1 MNDENNLA
9 LIVTIVKKGWG
20 DNVVKAS
27 RKAGAKGGTII
38 FGRGTG
44 VHENKSLLGMLIEPE
59 KEIVLTLAESENAEA
74 IVDLISEDVG
84 LHKPGLGLGFVIPV
98 KQVFGTAQ
106 IICDKDNRCE
116 LHMMEEEEGSEE
128 TEKEKH

>member
-1 MNDENNLA
+1 MSDENDLV

-20 DNVVKAS
+20 DKVVKAS

-59 KEIVLTLAESENAEA
+59 KEVVFTLAESANADA
-74 IVDLISEDVG
+74 IIEKINEDVG
-84 LHKPGLGLGFVIPV
+84 LNKPGTGLGFIISLE
-98 KQVFGTAQ
+98 KVFGTAHVL
-106 IICDKDNRCE
+106 CDLHQKCE
-116 LHMMEEEEGSEE
+116 LHVLEDEDDSR
-128 TEKEKH
+128 K

>member
-1 MNDENNLA
+1 MMYDENDLI

-20 DNVVKAS
+20 DKVVKAS

-59 KEIVLTLAESENAEA
+59 KEIVFTIAESIN
-74 IVDLISEDVG
+74 VDNIIDTISQEVG
-84 LHKPGLGLGFVIPV
+84 LNKPGQGLGFVVPLDR
-98 KQVFGTAQ
+98 VFGTAQ
-106 IICDKDNRCE
+106 ILCD
-116 LHMMEEEEGSEE
+116 LHQGCRLHVTEDEEES
-128 TEKEKH
+128 

>member
-1 MNDENNLA
+1 MYDENDLI

-20 DNVVKAS
+20 DKVVKAS

-59 KEIVLTLAESENAEA
+59 KEVVFTIAES
-74 IVDLISEDVG
+74 ISVDNIIDIISQEVG
-84 LHKPGLGLGFVIPV
+84 LNKPGQGLGFVVPLDR
-98 KQVFGTAQ
+98 VFGTAQ
-106 IICDKDNRCE
+106 ILCD
-116 LHMMEEEEGSEE
+116 LHQGCRLHVTEDEEES
-128 TEKEKH
+128 

>member
-1 MNDENNLA
+1 MYDENDLI

-20 DNVVKAS
+20 DKVVKAS

-59 KEIVLTLAESENAEA
+59 KEIVFTIAESIN
-74 IVDLISEDVG
+74 VDNIIDTISQEVG
-84 LHKPGLGLGFVIPV
+84 LNKPGQGLGFVVPLDR
-98 KQVFGTAQ
+98 VFGTAQ
-106 IICDKDNRCE
+106 ILCD
-116 LHMMEEEEGSEE
+116 LHQGCRLHVTEDEEES
-128 TEKEKH
+128 

>member
-1 MNDENNLA
+1 MYDENDLI

-20 DNVVKAS
+20 DKVVKAS

-59 KEIVLTLAESENAEA
+59 KEIVFTIAESINADN
-74 IVDLISEDVG
+74 IIDTISQEVG
-84 LHKPGLGLGFVIPV
+84 LNKPGQGLGFVVPLDR
-98 KQVFGTAQ
+98 VFGTAQ
-106 IICDKDNRCE
+106 ILCD
-116 LHMMEEEEGSEE
+116 LHQGCRLHVTEDEEES
-128 TEKEKH
+128 

>member
-1 MNDENNLA
+1 MYDENDLI

-20 DNVVKAS
+20 DKVVKAS

-59 KEIVLTLAESENAEA
+59 KEVVFTIAEA
-74 IVDLISEDVG
+74 VSVDNIIESINVDVG
-84 LHKPGLGLGFVIPV
+84 LNKPGCGLGFVVPLDR
-98 KQVFGTAQ
+98 VFGTAQ
-106 IICDKDNRCE
+106 ILCDLHQHCE
-116 LHMMEEEEGSEE
+116 SVT
-128 TEKEKH
+128 TEDKKEF

>member
-1 MNDENNLA
+1 MMYDENDLI

-20 DNVVKAS
+20 DKVVKAS

-59 KEIVLTLAESENAEA
+59 KEVVFTIAES
-74 IVDLISEDVG
+74 ISVDNIIDIISQEVG
-84 LHKPGLGLGFVIPV
+84 LNKPGQGLGFVVPLDR
-98 KQVFGTAQ
+98 VFGTAQ
-106 IICDKDNRCE
+106 ILCD
-116 LHMMEEEEGSEE
+116 LHQGCRLHVTEDEEES
-128 TEKEKH
+128 

>member
-1 MNDENNLA
+1 MSDENDLV

-20 DNVVKAS
+20 DKVVKAS

-59 KEIVLTLAESENAEA
+59 KEVVLTLAESANTDA
-74 IVDLISEDVG
+74 IIEKINEDVS
-84 LHKPGLGLGFVIPV
+84 LNKPGTGLGFVISLE
-98 KQVFGTAQ
+98 KVFGTAHV
-106 IICDKDNRCE
+106 ICDLHQNCE
-116 LHMMEEEEGSEE
+116 LHVLEDEDDS
-128 TEKEKH
+128 